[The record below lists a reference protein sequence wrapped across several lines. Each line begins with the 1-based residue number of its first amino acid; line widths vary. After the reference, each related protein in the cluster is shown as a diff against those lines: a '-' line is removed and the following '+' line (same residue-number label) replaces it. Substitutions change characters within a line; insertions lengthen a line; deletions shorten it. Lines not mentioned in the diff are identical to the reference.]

1 MAVNH
6 PDGSSNLP
14 WDVCGRGRMVNAV
27 DCKSMLMHCR
37 FESYRSQKK
46 GRSIIGNVFDLG
58 SKDCGFEPHRPDLF
72 GYSLVVE

>member
-1 MAVNH
+1 MEVRIFRGTCVVVAEWLMRWIVN
-6 PDGSSNLP
+6 PCLCTVGSNP
-14 WDVCGRGRMVNAV
+14 TDH
-27 DCKSMLMHCR
+27 K
-37 FESYRSQKK
+37 KK